1 MQEIACESRIASVD
15 LFARGAVVTRL
26 VTLPSDLPD
35 DEVDLRVGGITAQA
49 QSGSVRAALSPGSL
63 DERAERRIVYVRAR
77 AVLPVDSPAPGEL
90 AQRVRDLER
99 DLEKLELEQRYVHA
113 RRAAVGTVKPEP
125 MLDVRWRRIDPE
137 SRVSDALAVLSLV
150 DDLTLELDRRLLAID
165 DARVDLEKRLERA
178 RLEAAQGGTA
188 ERSQVRETRAIVVR
202 LGAGPRPSALEV
214 SYAVP
219 SARWWP
225 VYSARFTTG
234 PKLAAEWSLEA
245 FVAQATGEDW
255 SGVHVSLSTVGLV
268 RDAQLPELLS
278 YRLGRKQPPPRR
290 GFRPVPE
297 GLREMFAG
305 YDEAIARFV
314 PPPAPALRAARAVPR
329 HAGPHAALDEAVFSM
344 AESAVAAEMPEM
356 PEVAEAADMNGVE
369 ELAFAPAPAPVPAP
383 MPVPAAYGA
392 AAAPMAM
399 PRRQAKA
406 LVPARA
412 MVRAVSIED
421 QPTVVGYPDSY
432 ELQPTDAWL
441 DFDALVL
448 ADMDDRDKRGQL
460 VRDPSEMSDAAS
472 DDTLTIERIP
482 MPRYASDPRYV
493 GNGERQ
499 VRYRAETPV
508 DIGSDGV
515 PHRILVRTAA
525 GEAALSLIAL
535 PRESAEVYREAAQR
549 NPFEG
554 ATLLPG
560 PADVFL
566 DGGLLTTSALEL
578 TGDGGS
584 LRLGLGVE
592 ERIRVVRNVRA
603 QEEAAGF
610 LGGKIAVVHE
620 VSIEL
625 SSALGYPV
633 TLKVYDR
640 LPVTEDK
647 DVEIELISS
656 RPRPDK
662 YDQAE
667 RGAPIR
673 GGLVWQIE
681 LGAAGR
687 GRIDFSYRIVLPA
700 KSELEG
706 GNRRE

>member
-26 VTLPSDLPD
+26 VTLPSDMPD
-35 DEVDLRVGGITAQA
+35 EEVDLRVGGITAQA
-49 QSGSVRAALSPGSL
+49 QSGSVRASLLLEEEALEQG
-63 DERAERRIVYVRAR
+63 AERRIVYVRAR
-77 AVLPVDSPAPGEL
+77 AVLPTDTPAPDEL
-90 AQRVRDLER
+90 AQRVRELER
-99 DLEKLELEQRYVHA
+99 DMEKLELEQRYVHA

-150 DDLTLELDRRLLAID
+150 DDLSSELDRRLLAID
-165 DARVDLEKRLERA
+165 DARVELEKRLERA
-178 RLEAAQGGTA
+178 RLEAAQGGTG
-188 ERSQVRETRAIVVR
+188 ERSQARETRAIVVR
-202 LGAGPRPSALEV
+202 LGAGPRPRALEV

-219 SARWWP
+219 AVRWWP

-255 SGVHVSLSTVGLV
+255 SGVRLSLSTVGLV

-305 YDEAIARFV
+305 YDEALARFV
-314 PPPAPALRAARAVPR
+314 PPLAPAPRLARAVPR
-329 HAGPHAALDEAVFSM
+329 HAGPHAALDSAVFGM
-344 AESAVAAEMPEM
+344 ADTGAADD
-356 PEVAEAADMNGVE
+356 AADMNGVE
-369 ELAFAPAPAPVPAP
+369 EMAFAPAAAPMPGPVPAP
-383 MPVPAAYGA
+383 MAAAAYGA
-392 AAAPMAM
+392 PMVMA
-399 PRRQAKA
+399 RHAKA
-406 LVPARA
+406 FVPARA
-412 MVRAVSIED
+412 MALSASIED
-421 QPTVVGYPDSY
+421 QPTVVGYPDAY

-441 DFDALVL
+441 DFDTLVL
-448 ADMDDRDKRGQL
+448 AGMDDREKRGQL
-460 VRDPSEMSDAAS
+460 VRDPASSADAAS
-472 DDTLTIERIP
+472 DQTHTIERIP
-482 MPRYASDPRYV
+482 MPRYASDPRYM

-499 VRYRAETPV
+499 VRYRAEAPV
-508 DIGSDGV
+508 DIASDGAS
-515 PHRILVRTAA
+515 HRILVRSAV
-525 GEAALSLIAL
+525 GEAALSLVAL

-549 NPFEG
+549 NPFED
-554 ATLLPG
+554 AILLPG

-578 TGDGGS
+578 TGDGGA

-603 QEEAAGF
+603 QEESAGF
-610 LGGKIAVVHE
+610 LGGKIAVMHD

-625 SSALGYPV
+625 SSALGYPAKI
-633 TLKVYDR
+633 KVYDR

-647 DVEIELISS
+647 DVEIELVSA
-656 RPRPDK
+656 RPRSDK

-667 RGAPIR
+667 RGTPIR
-673 GGLVWQIE
+673 GGLVWEIE
-681 LGAAGR
+681 LAAAGR
-687 GRIDFSYRIVLPA
+687 ARIEFSYRIVLPA

>member
-15 LFARGAVVTRL
+15 LFARGAVVTRR
-26 VTLPSDLPD
+26 VTLPSDLPEE
-35 DEVDLRVGGITAQA
+35 EVDLLMGGITVQA
-49 QSGSVRAALSPGSL
+49 QSGSVRAILSL
-63 DERAERRIVYVRAR
+63 DEGAERRIVYVRAR
-77 AVLPVDSPAPGEL
+77 AVLPLEPPAPGEL
-90 AQRVRDLER
+90 AQRVRELEG

-125 MLDVRWRRIDPE
+125 VLDVRWRRIDPE

-150 DDLTLELDRRLLAID
+150 DDLTSELDRRLLTID
-165 DARVDLEKRLERA
+165 DARIDLEKRLERA
-178 RLEAAQGGTA
+178 RLEAAQGSTA
-188 ERSQVRETRAIVVR
+188 EHAQARETRAIVVR

-219 SARWWP
+219 AARWWP
-225 VYSARFTTG
+225 VYSARFATG

-255 SGVHVSLSTVGLV
+255 QGVQVSLSTVGLV

-290 GFRPVPE
+290 GFRPLPE

-305 YDEAIARFV
+305 YDEALARFV
-314 PPPAPALRAARAVPR
+314 PPPAPPPRPPRPVPR

-344 AESAVAAEMPEM
+344 AESAPVGELSDANGMEEM
-356 PEVAEAADMNGVE
+356 
-369 ELAFAPAPAPVPAP
+369 AFAPAPAPGSMPAA
-383 MPVPAAYGA
+383 AAYGA
-392 AAAPMAM
+392 APAPMVMA
-399 PRRQAKA
+399 RRQAKS
-406 LVPARA
+406 LVPMRA
-412 MVRAVSIED
+412 MALSASIED

-460 VRDPSEMSDAAS
+460 VRDPASMADATSDE
-472 DDTLTIERIP
+472 THTIERIP

-499 VRYRAETPV
+499 VRYRADAPA
-508 DIGSDGV
+508 DIGSDGAA
-515 PHRILVRTAA
+515 HRILVRSAA
-525 GEAALSLIAL
+525 GDAALSMVAF
-535 PRESAEVYREAAQR
+535 PRESAEVYREASQR

-554 ATLLPG
+554 VTLLPG

-603 QEEAAGF
+603 QEESAGF
-610 LGGKIAVVHE
+610 LGGKIAVVHD

-647 DVEIELISS
+647 DVEIELVST

-667 RGAPIR
+667 RGTPIR
-673 GGLVWQIE
+673 GGLVWEIE

-687 GRIDFSYRIVLPA
+687 TRIDFSYRIVLPA

-706 GNRRE
+706 GNRRD